1 MNDTTSSSESFR
13 AIVSGRV
20 QGVGFR
26 YFVQRRASALGISG
40 CVFNRSDGGVEVQAM
55 ANRDQLDQLIVELR
69 KGPSMSRVDGVEI
82 EWSYP
87 MNASG
92 EFRITHG

>member
-1 MNDTTSSSESFR
+1 MSDAASSSDSLR

-26 YFVQRRASALGISG
+26 YFVQRCAGALGISG
-40 CVFNRSDGGVEVQAM
+40 CVFNRRDGGVEVQAT
-55 ANRDQLDQLIVELR
+55 ADRDRLDQLILELR

-82 EWSYP
+82 EWGYP
-87 MNASG
+87 VNASG
-92 EFRITHG
+92 GFRITHG